1 MESLVL
7 QKKNQEAVS
16 IFSWILIV
24 ISTFVLFRSILF
36 LNGYSSMIK
45 MQLITKNFN
54 PPIGIN
60 FTLYFIQNAVELLL
74 CVLVYVSA
82 VYVLKF
88 NNVWRQ
94 VLVYGLIT
102 SIIFLMVSP
111 IISYYNID
119 NVIVG
124 VDKIPR
130 LIWRYS
136 LSIILSAFFI
146 FVIIKLSKEEVK
158 LLFI

>member
-1 MESLVL
+1 
-7 QKKNQEAVS
+7 
-16 IFSWILIV
+16 
-24 ISTFVLFRSILF
+24 
-36 LNGYSSMIK
+36 MIK